1 MIFSMAL
8 SYFVSPVYGKK
19 YVNQGDNSLTENPID
34 PTTRYFNSKNKDR
47 LNWYNKFGSPV
58 VYKTY
63 KNGVY
68 FYSPVRPR
76 DIKTGLSN
84 YSGLYENYYTKK
96 AGNVPA
102 WTTKGLLASRS
113 NTNFKTKAKSIASVK
128 KGTAGGFVPS
138 VNMDTTGELPGKYGE
153 WRYLAYSSDAV

>member
-1 MIFSMAL
+1 M
-8 SYFVSPVYGKK
+8 
-19 YVNQGDNSLTENPID
+19 TEICRWKIPPLD
-34 PTTRYFNSKNKDR
+34 TSTKAFKRGTERAD
-47 LNWYNKFGSPV
+47 WYNKFGSPV

-96 AGNVPA
+96 SGNVGA
-102 WTTKGLLASRS
+102 WTTSGLLASRS
-113 NTNFKTKAKSIASVK
+113 NHNFKTKAKSIASVK

-138 VNMDTTGELPGKYGE
+138 VNMDTTGEFPGKYGE
-153 WRYLAYSSDAV
+153 WRYLGYSSDAV